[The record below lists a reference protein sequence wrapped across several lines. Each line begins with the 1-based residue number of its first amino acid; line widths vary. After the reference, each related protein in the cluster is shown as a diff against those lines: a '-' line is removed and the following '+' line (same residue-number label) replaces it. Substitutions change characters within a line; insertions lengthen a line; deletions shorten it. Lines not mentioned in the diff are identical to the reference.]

1 MIKKRPAI
9 VSYAILNW
17 IDSRS
22 WWQFWKD
29 WEENGE
35 RKVRERTQASG
46 FMWTRILKTVSG
58 SNGDDNNT
66 REKGIDVGIY
76 VALCDFE

>member
-1 MIKKRPAI
+1 
-9 VSYAILNW
+9 L
-17 IDSRS
+17 
-22 WWQFWKD
+22 D